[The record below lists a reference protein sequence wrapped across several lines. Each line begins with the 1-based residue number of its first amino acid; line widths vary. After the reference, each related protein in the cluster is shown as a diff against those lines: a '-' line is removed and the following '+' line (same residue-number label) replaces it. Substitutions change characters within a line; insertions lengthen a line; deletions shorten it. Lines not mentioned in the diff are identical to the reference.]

1 MDEQAKPDLER
12 LETLREQA
20 LFGPEAEREEAQR
33 AYETLRA
40 ALFDCQP
47 CEVPGEHEQTAELKK
62 IDEG

>member
-1 MDEQAKPDLER
+1 MNEQAKTDLEK

-20 LFGPEAEREEAQR
+20 LFGPEAEREAAQL

-40 ALFDCQP
+40 TLFDCQP
-47 CEVPGEHEQTAELKK
+47 CELPGEHQQTAELKK